1 MIRRCIAFKIITF
14 DESIK
19 KQSMSEK
26 KSLIIIGVILVGL
39 IVFVYQFS
47 TPKKHMHLAPVTGD
61 IEKSLPAKDT
71 SSRADS
77 SK

>member
-1 MIRRCIAFKIITF
+1 
-14 DESIK
+14 
-19 KQSMSEK
+19 MSDK
-26 KSLIIIGVILVGL
+26 KSLIIIGVILVVL
-39 IVFVYQFS
+39 VVCVYQFS

-71 SSRADS
+71 SPNIDGTRHDTSS